1 LPSGWEVQIDGV
13 DASSEVGDC
22 EDAIFSFNCTSDPFF
37 GGLNSDFSGNFA
49 VIDDDAAG
57 LGEESVKSLLT
68 RVIDLSPYSGD
79 KALSFA
85 WTFTYISANGNDYM
99 NVEAWNGSSWDVL
112 FTFCCEDT
120 NGFEDIDIS
129 SYSNNDFRIRFVLD
143 DGEGRVYG
151 MGGDNVKVAVED
163 QGGNSY
169 CIPEGTKSGRHID
182 NFSTSVG
189 GQDIAN
195 HGAELSTG
203 RYG

>member
-1 LPSGWEVQIDGV
+1 FAQQKIKRTAEQSGITSQIDRTTYRSGVQAGNPAPQILNETVLLLEGFDDETLPSGWEVQIDGV

-49 VIDDDAAG
+49 VIDDDTAG
-57 LGEESVKSLLT
+57 FGEESVKSLLT
-68 RVIDLSPYSGD
+68 PVIDLSPYSGD

-129 SYSNNDFRIRFVLD
+129 SYSNNDFRIRF
-143 DGEGRVYG
+143 
-151 MGGDNVKVAVED
+151 
-163 QGGNSY
+163 
-169 CIPEGTKSGRHID
+169 
-182 NFSTSVG
+182 
-189 GQDIAN
+189 
-195 HGAELSTG
+195 
-203 RYG
+203 